1 MKIGIDISSIVYG
14 TGVSDYTSSL
24 VSALI
29 NTYDEESFTLYGGS
43 LRKYGALQSFSESFG
58 EEVVKKLWHMPPKVQ
73 SLLFNQWHVPIEF
86 FAGKLDVFHSWDW
99 YTPRTRKAQLVTT
112 IHDLSAIKSDI
123 TTNPEIVSSHQKSLS
138 WIKKEAK
145 HIIAVSESTKQ
156 DIMAILGI
164 EEAKISVIYEAMPK
178 AHEIN
183 PSSQDMERVQQKYHL
198 RKPYFIMVASQE
210 PRKNMGRTIK
220 AFEPFAAEYNL
231 VLVGNEGFDVINST
245 SYLIKTGYLNS
256 LDLASLIRGSQGLLY
271 PSLSEGF
278 GLPILEGFFHKVP
291 VVTSAVSSMPEVA
304 GAGASYCDPLK
315 VESIT
320 KAIHNAINARHSLV
334 EKGTKQL
341 QIFSWEKA
349 AEQTMAVYRKVY
361 RESFV

>member
-24 VSALI
+24 VEALVE
-29 NTYDEESFTLYGGS
+29 NYDQESFTLYGGS
-43 LRKYGALQSFSESFG
+43 LRKYSVLQSFGDTFG
-58 EEVVKKLWHMPPKVQ
+58 DGVAKKFWHLPPKIQ
-73 SLLFNQWHVPIEF
+73 SLLFNQWHLPIES
-86 FAGKLDVFHSWDW
+86 FAGQLDVFHSWDW
-99 YTPRTRKAQLVTT
+99 YTPRTRRAQLITT
-112 IHDLSAIKSDI
+112 IHDLSAIKSDGG
-123 TTNPEIVSSHQKSLS
+123 THPEIVSAHQKSLT

-183 PSSQDMERVQQKYHL
+183 PSNQDIQRTQQKYHL
-198 RKPYFIMVASQE
+198 GKPYFIMVASQE

-231 VLVGNEGFDVINST
+231 VLVGKEGFDVIDST
-245 SYLIKTGYLNS
+245 SYVIKTGYLNS

-304 GAGASYCDPLK
+304 GDGASYCDPLK
-315 VESIT
+315 IESIS
-320 KAIHNAINARHSLV
+320 KAIHDAIKTRHSLI

-341 QIFSWEKA
+341 QVFSWKKA
-349 AEQTMAVYRKVY
+349 AEQTMAVYRLAVKD
-361 RESFV
+361 